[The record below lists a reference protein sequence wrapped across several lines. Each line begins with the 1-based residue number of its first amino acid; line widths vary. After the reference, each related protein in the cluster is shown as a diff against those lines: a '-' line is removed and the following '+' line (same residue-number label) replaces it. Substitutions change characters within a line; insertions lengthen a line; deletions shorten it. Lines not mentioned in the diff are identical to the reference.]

1 MKSPVVAAAAG
12 LFVLFAVVSQ
22 PGYAQQ
28 PAQDHQHDQQAP
40 AAQTAPGQ
48 QPHQMPAHDMAAMK
62 AADARIA
69 ALAEKMKTST
79 GAARIDAMA
88 ELLTALVEHHQTMC
102 AAMMNHK

>member
-1 MKSPVVAAAAG
+1 
-12 LFVLFAVVSQ
+12 
-22 PGYAQQ
+22 
-28 PAQDHQHDQQAP
+28 
-40 AAQTAPGQ
+40 
-48 QPHQMPAHDMAAMK
+48 MPAHDMAAMK